1 MTSSPPSRRHLIDA
15 LRRSYPAES
24 TLHLKFGRC
33 IVQVSTNAPA
43 MSQALKDYFGNFS
56 VAPRSAD
63 IVITAHE
70 APEAELPVTYAV
82 KPPDPGKSQ
91 IKEEYVDLAD
101 GRIVRKRLTGMVFI
115 FGGDGNLAFG
125 PCQANL
131 NQVVNFINNR
141 YIEWLLCQGG
151 LLGHAAGV
159 VIEGRGLALAGFSG
173 AGKSTLALHLMRK
186 GSVFVSNDRLVIH
199 QSPAGLTMHGVAK
212 LPRINPGTALNNPHL
227 QAVMSE
233 AERRRFSSLP
243 LEELWNLE
251 HKYDAPIDDC
261 FGPDR
266 FELSAPLSGLVILN
280 WRRNQEPM
288 ITRRVELTE
297 RTDLLPAFMKPAGL
311 FFLPGDAC
319 RMPDPTPAGY
329 LDLLS
334 SCPVWEFSGGIDFE
348 AATGACLDLWK
359 QVL

>member
-1 MTSSPPSRRHLIDA
+1 MTPPPLSRRQLIDA
-15 LRRSYPAES
+15 LRRSYPAEN

-33 IVQVSTNAPA
+33 SVQVATNAPA
-43 MSQALKDYFGNFS
+43 INQALKDYFGQFC
-56 VAPRSAD
+56 ADPQAAD

-70 APEAELPVTYAV
+70 APEADLPVSYRL
-82 KPPDPGKSQ
+82 KPPEPGKSK

-101 GRIVRKRLTGMVFI
+101 GRIVRKCLTGMVFI
-115 FGGDGNLAFG
+115 FGGDGNLAIG

-186 GSVFVSNDRLVIH
+186 GAVFVSNDRLII
-199 QSPAGLTMHGVAK
+199 QQNPDGLMMHGVAK

-227 QAVMSE
+227 QGVMSE
-233 AERRRFSSLP
+233 AERRRFSGLP
-243 LEELWNLE
+243 PEELWNLE
-251 HKYDAPIDDC
+251 HKYDAPIDAC

-266 FELSAPLSGLVILN
+266 FELSAPMSGLVILN
-280 WRRNQEPM
+280 WRRGQQPM
-288 ITRRVELTE
+288 TTQRVALAERR
-297 RTDLLPAFMKPAGL
+297 DLLPAFMKPAGL
-311 FFLPGDAC
+311 FFLPDDAC
-319 RMPDPTPAGY
+319 RMPEPTPAGY

-348 AATGACLDLWK
+348 AATRACLDLW
-359 QVL
+359 QQRL